1 MERVFELLAY
11 NPDLCRL
18 AAVCDTICSSLHN
31 YITKTI
37 IPPDVLALGVPLL
50 YNRNVRLVHI
60 VCPVFRDNGV
70 DPFIVWYELLSNIR
84 GSLLRVLIITS
95 PAMGVFSFEVLVSL
109 LEEFIRDASL
119 DFVGIYVRRGLL
131 KPRHFLYTQPTRSRL
146 LLAGH
151 SLLGGARSIGIRVGT
166 QFVTKREV
174 DIELLGE

>member
-1 MERVFELLAY
+1 
-11 NPDLCRL
+11 
-18 AAVCDTICSSLHN
+18 
-31 YITKTI
+31 
-37 IPPDVLALGVPLL
+37 
-50 YNRNVRLVHI
+50 
-60 VCPVFRDNGV
+60 
-70 DPFIVWYELLSNIR
+70 
-84 GSLLRVLIITS
+84 
-95 PAMGVFSFEVLVSL
+95 MGVFSFEVLVSL